1 MLPQLLISVT
11 QGLRLA
17 PAGWGG
23 VKVTVLAPACD
34 DDTVGTICPRLLPTP
49 VPRPATMIPSVRF
62 VRDCCLRRCFH

>member
-1 MLPQLLISVT
+1 MLPQLPISVT
-11 QGLRLA
+11 QGFTPD

-49 VPRPATMIPSVRF
+49 VFPLMRQDT
-62 VRDCCLRRCFH
+62 